1 MDFSAKQIAGAVA
14 AALAILA
21 LAAGIVDWRHRKRSD
36 LDRVSLIDWRNVQ
49 VFALIATIIAAAVAF
64 QL

>member
-1 MDFSAKQIAGAVA
+1 VDFSAKQIAGAVA

>member
-1 MDFSAKQIAGAVA
+1 VDFSAKQIVGAAA

-21 LAAGIVDWRHRKRSD
+21 LAAGVIDWRHRKRND